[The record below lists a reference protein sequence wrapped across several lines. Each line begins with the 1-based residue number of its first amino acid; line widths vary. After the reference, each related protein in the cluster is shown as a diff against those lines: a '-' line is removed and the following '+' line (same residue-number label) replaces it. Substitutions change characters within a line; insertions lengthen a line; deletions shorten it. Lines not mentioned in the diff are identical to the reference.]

1 MPFYN
6 LETNPIE
13 FFVQVY
19 YNGHVERTNTEGI
32 VFSCENS
39 SLLKVKKNIKLDG
52 LIQRIQKTIQPDNS
66 KRVTDLIYRYPMTLA
81 QGLVRYESLLLSRDD
96 EVGMMFEMFKTCKH
110 LGISVIEIYASLVDA
125 PYDETQVEPSYTQ
138 PTPLSY
144 PLFETQT
151 SHHSIPSS
159 STNHPSESTHNI
171 DLNSPYRLNISNDV
185 APISVVA
192 SVHNEEVG
200 DFSEHEDDIAAQH
213 VDNDDEDQEIFFS
226 EPPSHFRSVTSGDM
240 EYVDNEFI
248 HSMSRNQSYLVPDPD
263 NLQEG
268 MRFPT
273 KELAIQC
280 IREYHL
286 NKAPDFVVTHSDS
299 KRWIVQCA
307 NESCM
312 WRCRVICSKKSHVWQ
327 ITKLEGPHTCASTV
341 VSQDHHQL
349 SSSFI
354 CESILQM
361 VKEDPTIS
369 VSVLIAHIRSRYT
382 YTTTYRKT
390 WIAKQKAIERI
401 YGNWEKSYN
410 ELAPWL
416 RAFEYYLPGTIT
428 DIEAFPYIKDGQ
440 VDPRKGIF
448 KRIFWSFKPC
458 INAFAYCKPVLS
470 VDGTWLYGKY
480 RGTLLIAIAQ
490 DGRNNIIPI
499 AYALVEGETAD
510 AWLFFLQRLR
520 MLVAAYP
527 DLCLI
532 SDRHESIKSAVRR
545 LNTDWHHVF
554 CIRHISQ
561 NFMRT
566 FKNADMRKIVTNM
579 G

>member
-1 MPFYN
+1 
-6 LETNPIE
+6 
-13 FFVQVY
+13 
-19 YNGHVERTNTEGI
+19 
-32 VFSCENS
+32 
-39 SLLKVKKNIKLDG
+39 
-52 LIQRIQKTIQPDNS
+52 
-66 KRVTDLIYRYPMTLA
+66 MTLA

-192 SVHNEEVG
+192 GVHNEEVG

-312 WRCRVICSKKSHVWQ
+312 WR
-327 ITKLEGPHTCASTV
+327 
-341 VSQDHHQL
+341 
-349 SSSFI
+349 
-354 CESILQM
+354 
-361 VKEDPTIS
+361 
-369 VSVLIAHIRSRYT
+369 
-382 YTTTYRKT
+382 KT

-401 YGNWEKSYN
+401 Y
-410 ELAPWL
+410 
-416 RAFEYYLPGTIT
+416 GTIT

-440 VDPRKGIF
+440 VDPRKELHENFQECRYEKNCNKYGLLHDSTEH
-448 KRIFWSFKPC
+448 RILQEP
-458 INAFAYCKPVLS
+458 NQ
-470 VDGTWLYGKY
+470 G
-480 RGTLLIAIAQ
+480 
-490 DGRNNIIPI
+490 
-499 AYALVEGETAD
+499 LV
-510 AWLFFLQRLR
+510 
-520 MLVAAYP
+520 
-527 DLCLI
+527 
-532 SDRHESIKSAVRR
+532 
-545 LNTDWHHVF
+545 
-554 CIRHISQ
+554 
-561 NFMRT
+561 
-566 FKNADMRKIVTNM
+566 
-579 G
+579 

>member
-1 MPFYN
+1 
-6 LETNPIE
+6 
-13 FFVQVY
+13 
-19 YNGHVERTNTEGI
+19 
-32 VFSCENS
+32 
-39 SLLKVKKNIKLDG
+39 
-52 LIQRIQKTIQPDNS
+52 
-66 KRVTDLIYRYPMTLA
+66 
-81 QGLVRYESLLLSRDD
+81 
-96 EVGMMFEMFKTCKH
+96 
-110 LGISVIEIYASLVDA
+110 
-125 PYDETQVEPSYTQ
+125 
-138 PTPLSY
+138 
-144 PLFETQT
+144 
-151 SHHSIPSS
+151 
-159 STNHPSESTHNI
+159 
-171 DLNSPYRLNISNDV
+171 
-185 APISVVA
+185 
-192 SVHNEEVG
+192 
-200 DFSEHEDDIAAQH
+200 
-213 VDNDDEDQEIFFS
+213 
-226 EPPSHFRSVTSGDM
+226 
-240 EYVDNEFI
+240 
-248 HSMSRNQSYLVPDPD
+248 
-263 NLQEG
+263 
-268 MRFPT
+268 
-273 KELAIQC
+273 
-280 IREYHL
+280 
-286 NKAPDFVVTHSDS
+286 
-299 KRWIVQCA
+299 
-307 NESCM
+307 
-312 WRCRVICSKKSHVWQ
+312 
-327 ITKLEGPHTCASTV
+327 
-341 VSQDHHQL
+341 
-349 SSSFI
+349 
-354 CESILQM
+354 M

-510 AWLFFLQRLR
+510 AWLFFLQRLQ

-532 SDRHESIKSAVRR
+532 LDRHESIKSAVRR